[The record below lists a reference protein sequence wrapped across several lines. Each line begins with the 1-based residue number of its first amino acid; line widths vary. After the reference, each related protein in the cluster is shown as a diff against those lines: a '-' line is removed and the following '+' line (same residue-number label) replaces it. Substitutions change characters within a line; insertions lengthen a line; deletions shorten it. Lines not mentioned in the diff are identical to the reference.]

1 MSTSANPQQ
10 SQSAKGP
17 RMCRAIVDLGG
28 DIMRDILFFHIKPAV
43 IMSHILTSNYFRN
56 HPLNPHQMSVLA
68 NTSSKGDYSDCDVTL
83 VYSLIRNC
91 GPTSTALRPTSG
103 WGKHVN
109 TVDISLGDD
118 IERIR
123 IIRNEI
129 YGHIATT
136 ALSDNI
142 YNQYMTE
149 LQVICRRMD
158 TTHAGL
164 LLSPTPRTQTYSQM
178 LRDIQVVCMDPEME
192 ARYTEELRRMKES
205 DIGTRQLISELKN
218 DVSGNRFV
226 YALPHMYMPVLCC
239 TFENLYIKNLI
250 CKSRL
255 HGINMK

>member
-1 MSTSANPQQ
+1 MTT
-10 SQSAKGP
+10 SAKGP

-28 DIMRDILFFHIKPAV
+28 DIMRDILFFHIKPVV
-43 IMSHILTSNYFRN
+43 IMSHTCILASNYFRN

-83 VYSLIRNC
+83 VYSLIRSC
-91 GPTSTALRPTSG
+91 EPASSALRPTSG
-103 WGKHVN
+103 WGKPVH

-123 IIRNEI
+123 IIRNEV

-136 ALSDNI
+136 TLSDNI
-142 YNQYMTE
+142 NNQYMTE
-149 LQVICRRMD
+149 LQDICRRMD

-178 LRDIQVVCMDPEME
+178 LRDFQVVCIDPEME

-205 DIGTRQLISELKN
+205 DIETRQLISELRN
-218 DVSGNRFV
+218 NMSGNRFV
-226 YALPHMYMPVLCC
+226 YALPHTYIACFVLH
-239 TFENLYIKNLI
+239 I
-250 CKSRL
+250 
-255 HGINMK
+255 